1 VPITAARCKNTKL
14 GDIVIFPTHFDCS
27 CPKRVTTRNSADPPS
42 MASNGP
48 PARSKIDVLLNL
60 VPDSPGT
67 VLAQLANQT
76 DLASAQDAHGYSL
89 LHAAASYGQ
98 IELLRTLVQTY
109 NASPDIVDEDN
120 ETPLFAAET
129 TEVAQC
135 LLDLGVDVTHKNA
148 EGMTAEEK
156 IEGEAEFP
164 LVAAFLRQHA
174 LIASSSSGTQN
185 GAVGHPPPLPEGVKV
200 NIGTMLEPL
209 EGEAPDPELRRR
221 IEELA
226 ARPDFEG
233 EEAQRELRELI
244 TDAVGGLRG
253 ESSERNVRRRLD
265 D

>member
-1 VPITAARCKNTKL
+1 
-14 GDIVIFPTHFDCS
+14 
-27 CPKRVTTRNSADPPS
+27 
-42 MASNGP
+42 MASNGQP
-48 PARSKIDVLLNL
+48 SRSKIDILLNL
-60 VPDSPGT
+60 VPDSPST
-67 VLAQLANQT
+67 VLAQLANQP
-76 DLASAQDAHGYSL
+76 DLASAQDSHGYSL

-98 IELLRTLVQTY
+98 TDLFRALVQTY
-109 NASPDIVDEDN
+109 HASPNIVDEDN

-129 TEVAQC
+129 AEVAQC

-148 EGMTAEEK
+148 EGLTAEEK

-174 LIASSSSGTQN
+174 LVASSSAGSQN
-185 GAVGHPPPLPEGVKV
+185 GQGGHPPPLPDGVKV

-209 EGEAPDPELRRR
+209 EGDAPDPELRRR

-226 ARPDFEG
+226 SRPDFEG

-253 ESSERNVRRRLD
+253 EEGERNVRRRLD